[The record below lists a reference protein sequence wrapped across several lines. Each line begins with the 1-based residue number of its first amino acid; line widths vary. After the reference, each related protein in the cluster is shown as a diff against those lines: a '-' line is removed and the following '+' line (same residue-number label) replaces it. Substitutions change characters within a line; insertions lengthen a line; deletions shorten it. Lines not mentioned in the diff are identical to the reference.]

1 MVKKL
6 NRLRRIECNKALTSM
21 QYILIYAEQRKYI
34 DDNLKKVLDKFKN
47 HITKSRICTKCN
59 IEKPLTNEFFTWQN
73 TRKTF
78 RADCKICHRATVRLT
93 EFKSRDRIKAYR
105 EKNKERHKEYLKK
118 YYSIEKNKKNK
129 IEWHKKWYEK
139 NKKKKL
145 KQNKE
150 WSLKN
155 KKRHKQLR
163 LDWYKDN
170 KHKCLASYHKRKRA
184 LNTQVPKWYDHKKV
198 LAIFKKA
205 SDMRAKG
212 KNVSVD
218 HVIPLQAEN
227 VSGLHVHTNLKIISL
242 SKNCGKKN
250 KFDSNKPMEYYFGK
264 NWKKII

>member
-1 MVKKL
+1 MVKKI
-6 NRLRRIECNKALTSM
+6 NNLRRIECNKALKSM
-21 QYILIYAEQRKYI
+21 EYILIYARQRKYANT
-34 DDNLKKVLDKFKN
+34 DLKKVLDEFKN
-47 HITKSRICTKCN
+47 HITKSRICTKCSKQ
-59 IEKPLTNEFFTWQN
+59 KPLNKEFFGWSNVRQ
-73 TRKTF
+73 TF
-78 RADCKICHRATVRLT
+78 RADCLICHRKTVREYT
-93 EFKSRDRIKAYR
+93 KKRMDKIREYRKKNKDRI
-105 EKNKERHKEYLKK
+105 NEYQKK
-118 YYSIEKNKKNK
+118 YYSIKKNLERK
-129 IEWHKKWYEK
+129 IERHKKWYEK

-150 WSLKN
+150 WSTNN
-155 KKRHKQLR
+155 KERHKELR
-163 LDWYKDN
+163 LNWYKKN

-184 LNTQVPKWYDHKKV
+184 LNVQVPKWYDHKKV

-250 KFDSNKPMEYYFGK
+250 RFDSSKPMEYYFGK
-264 NWKKII
+264 NWRKII

>member
-6 NRLRRIECNKALTSM
+6 NRLRRVECNKALTSM
-21 QYILIYAEQRKYI
+21 RYILTYAEQRKYI
-34 DDNLKKVLDKFKN
+34 DKNLKKVLDKFEN
-47 HITKSRICTKCN
+47 HITKSRICTRCN
-59 IEKPLTNEFFTWQN
+59 IEKPLTKEYFTWQN
-73 TRKTF
+73 KRETF
-78 RADCKICHRATVRLT
+78 RADCLTCHRKTIREYAKKNIDKRREYLKKNKEHIVEYHRQ
-93 EFKSRDRIKAYR
+93 YR
-105 EKNKERHKEYLKK
+105 EKNKKK
-118 YYSIEKNKKNK
+118 VIEK
-129 IEWHKKWYEK
+129 HKKWYQK

-155 KKRHKQLR
+155 KERHKQLR
-163 LDWYKDN
+163 LNWYKDN
-170 KHKCLASYHKRKRA
+170 KYKCLASYHKRKRA

-198 LAIFKKA
+198 LTIFKKA

-227 VSGLHVHTNLKIISL
+227 VSGLHVHTNLKIIPL
-242 SKNCGKKN
+242 SKNCGKRN

-264 NWKKII
+264 NWEKII